1 MIRRLVTDRISWVLL
16 AVCLV
21 LAALLTLQITDAPD
35 PGLTRP
41 APNTQGAGAAATAGV
56 EPIQFPPPTAYE
68 EIVERPLF
76 SKDRRPPPAP
86 AAGTSRTSTVAVP
99 QYELEG
105 TVLSPG
111 GSFAILHN
119 RRQRELQRLGLGD
132 RLDAWTVAEIGEGW
146 LRLEH
151 GDRSAR
157 LQLDLPGAA
166 ETGTGGAAPPQTRGN
181 SR

>member
-1 MIRRLVTDRISWVLL
+1 MIRRVVTDPLSWGLL

-21 LAALLTLQITDAPD
+21 LAAMLALQLAEAPD
-35 PGLTRP
+35 PGVPPADLKTRD
-41 APNTQGAGAAATAGV
+41 ANAAATAGA
-56 EPIQFPPPTAYE
+56 EPIQFPPLTAYQ

-76 SKDRRPPPAP
+76 NKDRRPPPAP
-86 AAGTSRTSTVAVP
+86 TGAAALASTVAVP

-111 GSFAILHN
+111 GSFAILQD
-119 RRQRELQRLGLGD
+119 RRKRELQRLGLGE

-151 GDRSAR
+151 GERSAR
-157 LQLDLPGAA
+157 LQLDLPGAPSNPN
-166 ETGTGGAAPPQTRGN
+166 GPGN
-181 SR
+181 K